1 MALPGKHSSRMGLS
15 TAPKKVLSSIYRSS
29 LTEKQSCNRE
39 NKNTRCRTKG
49 RSREVRLKTVDF
61 RCAFMDPAKLFD
73 QDPGLTG
80 CYVLKCYPTHCS
92 L

>member
-1 MALPGKHSSRMGLS
+1 M
-15 TAPKKVLSSIYRSS
+15 
-29 LTEKQSCNRE
+29 
-39 NKNTRCRTKG
+39 KG

-80 CYVLKCYPTHCS
+80 CYDLKCYPTHCS